1 MFSIFLIFADY
12 SGGYPNGWCISFEF
26 TTSIGRSFVA
36 EPNRHKSKRNTV
48 TNEDKRHIFGL
59 IADIYPIRVSE

>member
-26 TTSIGRSFVA
+26 THPFGRSFVA
-36 EPNRHKSKRNTV
+36 EPNRYKRKRNTA
-48 TNEDKRHIFGL
+48 TNKEKWLVFGCF
-59 IADIYPIRVSE
+59 ADIKQI